1 MKLRFTTRA
10 AIALLLVA
18 AAPQVF
24 AQATIAGTDITN
36 SATVDYKVGT
46 VDQDQLTSNTLTFEV
61 DRKVDLIV
69 TKTGDASASPNAQ
82 DEVLTFTVQNKT
94 NDTID
99 IQLSTEDGGGT
110 FTAAN
115 VQVWVEDGTT
125 LGFQSGEDDQV
136 SVLDA
141 LIPDQTK
148 TVYIVADIP
157 NNATDGQTDI
167 FWLSAQARTNDA
179 AAGTVGAAFVETA
192 DVDDPAVV
200 DNVFADGDGP
210 AAEIDQDGRHSDDG
224 TYTVAAAA
232 LTVTKSYKVIFEDA
246 ANSANFSAAGEEK
259 PIAGALVE
267 YCILI
272 ENGTAVDAKSVT
284 VTDVLGGTNTVAANA
299 TWVAESIRVN
309 TSCDYGTGT
318 ANDDDAVDEA
328 GDDDATGIS
337 ASYNSGSGTV
347 TSTVETLSGNTD
359 TATMFRVILN

>member
-10 AIALLLVA
+10 AIALLLTAV
-18 AAPQVF
+18 APQVF
-24 AQATIAGTDITN
+24 AQATIAGTDISN
-36 SATVDYKVGT
+36 SATVDYKIGT

-69 TKTGDASASPNAQ
+69 TKTGDASVSPNAQ

-110 FTAAN
+110 FAATN

-141 LIPDQTK
+141 LIPDQTE

-157 NNATDGQTDI
+157 NTATDTQTDI

-179 AAGTVGAAFVETA
+179 AAGTVGAAFLETA
-192 DVDDPAVV
+192 DVDDPAVI
-200 DNVFADGDGP
+200 DNVFADLDGP
-210 AAEIDQDGRHSDDG
+210 AAEGAQDGQHSDDG

-232 LTVTKSYKVIFEDA
+232 LTVTKSYKVIFEHYDTDGA
-246 ANSANFSAAGEEK
+246 GPDVSVNYSALGEEK

-284 VTDVLGGTNTVAANA
+284 VK
-299 TWVAESIRVN
+299 
-309 TSCDYGTGT
+309 
-318 ANDDDAVDEA
+318 
-328 GDDDATGIS
+328 
-337 ASYNSGSGTV
+337 
-347 TSTVETLSGNTD
+347 
-359 TATMFRVILN
+359 